1 MAKESIT
8 IQSPVV
14 VNKVTTLDS
23 PVVVRSSST
32 PVSSSTTSVKPVSQS
47 GSTVK
52 KSTRSLKQVLIFDVP
67 PPPLYESFI
76 DAGRVSIYTQCPA
89 KIVPQVGGSFELF
102 GGAVTGQMLVIENNR
117 KIVQKWRFSTW
128 PSNHFSEVSLE
139 FEEQHGRTQLTLT
152 QTGIPSEDYE
162 RTKCGWEEYF
172 WVRIR
177 GLFGWHYKMK

>member
-1 MAKESIT
+1 MNRKGKTIFVSDISLTLKWEGSVGDEQSNGTVEVTDVITDDTDPYSVSVRSEKDNVSNAPVRELLRKELGQVLRPIVEKIIAMAKESIT

-76 DAGRVSIYTQCPA
+76 DAGRYVFFQ
-89 KIVPQVGGSFELF
+89 F
-102 GGAVTGQMLVIENNR
+102 
-117 KIVQKWRFSTW
+117 RFK
-128 PSNHFSEVSLE
+128 P
-139 FEEQHGRTQLTLT
+139 
-152 QTGIPSEDYE
+152 
-162 RTKCGWEEYF
+162 
-172 WVRIR
+172 
-177 GLFGWHYKMK
+177 